1 MKFFKKVLIVLA
13 FAFMNARSALAAT
26 CTLNG
31 KEIPCDQMPDWI
43 WILFVVMGALGVLFF
58 VFWVWMLIDALKNQT
73 ENKVMWVLLMIFFSL
88 PGAVVYYIVE
98 KRKRKTI

>member
-1 MKFFKKVLIVLA
+1 
-13 FAFMNARSALAAT
+13 
-26 CTLNG
+26 
-31 KEIPCDQMPDWI
+31 MPDWI